1 MIVEESLLELIKQQ
15 SELITA
21 LNNEAF
27 VTHSSLIA
35 LTSML
40 PPDQWDKWFGVH
52 KAFCVRHGRSHTT
65 GEHMAAPTTGVTP

>member
-1 MIVEESLLELIKQQ
+1 MEESLLELIKQQ

-27 VTHSSLIA
+27 VTHSSLLA
-35 LTSML
+35 LTGML

-52 KAFCVRHGRSHTT
+52 KAFCARHGRSHTS
-65 GEHMAAPTTGVTP
+65 GERIAATTAEVTP